1 MRRDDNGYSG
11 GLIRVVHVGRTIS
24 GGPEMSKKNIAIALH
39 ALRRISRA
47 QRANQQV
54 VHVPE
59 AALAAVGVSSTDD
72 LDVVVR
78 DSELVLKPKLRP

>member
-1 MRRDDNGYSG
+1 MRREGSGCG

-24 GGPEMSKKNIAIALH
+24 GGPEMSRKNIAIALH

-59 AALAAVGVSSTDD
+59 AALAAVGVSSTAD

-78 DSELVLKPKLRP
+78 DSELVLRPKLRP

>member
-1 MRRDDNGYSG
+1 M
-11 GLIRVVHVGRTIS
+11 IRVVHVGRTIS
-24 GGPEMSKKNIAIALH
+24 GGPEMSRKNIAIALH

-59 AALAAVGVSSTDD
+59 AALAAVGVSSTAD

-78 DSELVLKPKLRP
+78 DSELVLRPKLRP

>member
-1 MRRDDNGYSG
+1 MKDDTVGA
-11 GLIRVVHVGRTIS
+11 GLVRVRHVGRTIS
-24 GGPEMSKKNIAIALH
+24 GGPEMTEENIKIAVH
-39 ALRRISRA
+39 AMRRIGRA
-47 QRANQQV
+47 ERASQQV

-78 DSELVLKPKLRP
+78 EGKLLLRPKHRQ